1 MSLTRAQVHGFV
13 SSAERLGALGGAAVV
28 ARMPDGTEFDL
39 PIGTGDYLADAYR
52 VADRAGS
59 CVSVAG
65 DGETVSARE
74 AAKMLGVSRPT
85 IYKWVQQGKLAEQR
99 DTADHRIY
107 TDSIERVLE
116 RRRERHQRVAHE
128 LANSPDSDFSRTLL
142 DEARGMRDEFEA

>member
-13 SSAERLGALGGAAVV
+13 TDAERLGALGGAAVV
-28 ARMPDGTEFDL
+28 ARMPDGTELDL
-39 PIGTGDYLADAYR
+39 PIGTGDYLAEAYR
-52 VADRAGS
+52 VADRAGA

-85 IYKWVQQGKLAEQR
+85 IYKWVDQGKLAEQR

-107 TDSIERVLE
+107 TDSIERILE
-116 RRRERHQRVAHE
+116 QRRQRHQRVADE
-128 LANSPDSDFSRTLL
+128 LENDPDSAFSRTLL
-142 DEARGMRDEFEA
+142 DEARAMRAELEA